1 MKRARSGLWFVF
13 VLALTLC
20 AQTTAAQSPAADH
33 PQLPDAPDEPIAN
46 PARPTIANPATL
58 TPVGYLQFETGI
70 LGAADSGEFSSR
82 TSLNEVVKLAVA
94 SRLMLILG
102 SGEPYVHYEDPFGL
116 RGHAWGDISLG
127 AQALLKHGQ
136 GANPAL
142 AVNYLYH
149 AHDGGG
155 PDLDLGSPKHSLV
168 LLASA
173 DVKGFHG
180 DFNVLVNELTAGN
193 VRRGQIGQTISIS
206 HPLKGNISIGGE
218 LWRFTQPFSR
228 GNAMGNLW
236 NIGYAARKNLVF
248 DIGFNRGLTGS
259 STQWEGFAG
268 FTYLIPHKLW

>member
-1 MKRARSGLWFVF
+1 MKRACGGLWIVF
-13 VLALTLC
+13 VLALTLFVP
-20 AQTTAAQSPAADH
+20 TVAAQSPAPDKPEQA
-33 PQLPDAPDEPIAN
+33 DAPDEPAAN

-58 TPVGYLQFETGI
+58 TPVGYLQFETGV

-102 SGEPYVHYEDPFGL
+102 SGEPYVHYEDPFGQ
-116 RGHAWGDISLG
+116 RGHAWGDISVG
-127 AQALLKHGQ
+127 AQAVLKPGE
-136 GANPAL
+136 GANPTL

-168 LLASA
+168 VLASA

-180 DFNVLVNELTAGN
+180 DFNVLFNELTAGN
-193 VRRGQIGQTISIS
+193 LRRGQFGQTISIS
-206 HPLKGNISIGGE
+206 HPLKGNFSIGGE
-218 LWRFTQPFSR
+218 LWHFTQPFSR
-228 GNAMGNLW
+228 GNAVGSLW
-236 NIGYAARKNLVF
+236 NIGYTARKNLVF

-259 STQWEGFAG
+259 STHWEGFAG
-268 FTYLIPHKLW
+268 VTYLLPHKLW